1 MKKLITLVLALLMV
15 LTMIP
20 AMAEELPVVTVMVP
34 DTANVEYPLSFEERP
49 VLKKIYEI
57 AKERFGID
65 LKLETVLSSEFAT
78 VVNSRLAAGDDMPGI
93 IKCES
98 IATAD
103 MINYFNQGLIL
114 DLAQYKDQIPN
125 YLAGMEPYP
134 GVLAAT
140 QTAAGNILSMSSVVV
155 NPQHITKWMNI
166 NFDWLEALELEA
178 PKTLEEFEAVLKAF
192 QENDMNGN
200 GEADEVL
207 DMTGWTATFE
217 VFYAAFGGNG
227 LMSGA
232 KDSWGVDAEGKVFNT
247 YTTAEAKEMAT
258 YLNKLWN
265 EGLVRDDSFSSPT
278 GEENTQFL
286 TDLRKSA
293 GAGAFWDGLLNNTSL
308 GGYGLTAELAPMHP
322 LNEKITITNYA
333 GENKYCLTSAC
344 PAPEKVVAFLD
355 WFFTEE
361 GTQYSYYGEPAPG
374 GDYYVT
380 DHSKF
385 ESLGLTPASYEM
397 QATEKFNEEAKN
409 ETNLNWK
416 IGANSIWPKYMP
428 GTSSQV
434 AADFYFGY
442 DHDVVGRNAD
452 VVYVCDQL
460 DWAMANG
467 TQAPLFAAATGE
479 QGDALTKAGDL
490 FSYMEEQMKGF
501 ISGAVSLDQ
510 WDAFVAECETMGLAA
525 VTEIMQARYV
535 G

>member
-20 AMAEELPVVTVMVP
+20 AMAEELPVVTIMVP
-34 DTANVEYPLSFEERP
+34 DNADVNYPYSFEDRP
-49 VLKKIYEI
+49 ALKKICEI
-57 AKERFGID
+57 AKERFGIE
-65 LKLETVLSSEFAT
+65 LKLEAVMPSEFAT
-78 VVNSRLAAGDDMPGI
+78 VVNSRLAAGQDLPGI

-98 IATAD
+98 IGTAD

-114 DLAQYKDQIPN
+114 DLAQYKDQLTN
-125 YLAGMEPYP
+125 YLAGMEAYP
-134 GVLAAT
+134 GVIAAT
-140 QTAAGNILSMSSVVV
+140 QDAEGHILSMSSVVV
-155 NPQHITKWMNI
+155 NPQHITQWNNI
-166 NFDWLEALELEA
+166 NFDWLEALELA
-178 PKTLEEFEAVLKAF
+178 VPTTPEELEAVLKAF
-192 QENDMNGN
+192 QENDMNEN
-200 GEADEVL
+200 GEADEVMSL
-207 DMTGWTATFE
+207 QNYNSAMQ
-217 VFYAAFGGNG
+217 VFYTYFGEG

-232 KDSWGVDAEGKVFNT
+232 SSSWGVADGKVYNT
-247 YTTAEAKEMAT
+247 YTTEAAKEMAT
-258 YLNKLWN
+258 YLNKLWA
-265 EGLVRDDSFSSPT
+265 EGLIWDSSFNSNNN
-278 GEENTQFL
+278 EERTQLL
-286 TDLRKSA
+286 TDLRMSA
-293 GAGAFWDGLLNNTSL
+293 APGAFWDGLLWNTTL
-308 GGYGLTAELAPMHP
+308 GGYGLKAELAPFRP
-322 LNEKITITNYA
+322 LGEKIIITNYA

-416 IGANSIWPKYMP
+416 LGANSIWPKYMP
-428 GTSSQV
+428 GTASQV

-442 DHDVVGRNAD
+442 DAETVGRNAD
-452 VVYVCDQL
+452 VKYVCDEL

-467 TQAPLFAAATGE
+467 TQAPLFAAATAE
-479 QGDALTKAGDL
+479 QGDAIAKASDL
-490 FSYMEEQMKGF
+490 FSYMEETMKGF

-525 VTEIMQARYV
+525 VTEVMQARYV